1 MSASG
6 EKVSLST
13 KIYYGFGSV
22 AFGVKDNGF
31 AYFLL
36 LFYNQVVGL
45 SPSLTAMAL
54 FIALCFDAISD
65 PVIGHWSDNMRSKW
79 GRRHPF
85 MYASIIPIGITYF
98 LIWNPPAGMDD
109 TSAFWYLILLAI
121 LVRTFVTLYEIP
133 STSLVAELTDDY
145 DERTSMLGFR
155 FMFGWWGGLTMAVLA
170 WGVFLA
176 DGLTAKGFGTYGIFG
191 AIIIIIAIFISAVGT
206 HRHIPDLHSPP
217 PGHSKKLIDNLLEL
231 RETLTNRNFLA
242 LFISAIFSALAIGL
256 HSNLINYFFLYFWD
270 LETVEI
276 RNLNFVYYF
285 SAVAALLLAQWASQ
299 RRDKKQVAIVI
310 WTAAIVVQPLPV
322 LLRVV
327 NLMPSNDSGLILPL
341 LMAHGFIEVTL
352 SVAAAIIISSMVA
365 DIVED
370 SEKKTGRR
378 SEATFFAA
386 RGFAAKVVNGSGV
399 ISAGLIL
406 SVTGFPD
413 NAVAG
418 AVPQITLNK
427 LALFYAPSLLVC
439 YLAALYG
446 MSFYKISRDAHRENV
461 AAASATRNS
470 HNAEGPGGNTV
481 VSPDKSPAE

>member
-1 MSASG
+1 MTAQSG
-6 EKVSLST
+6 KVSLST

-45 SPSLTAMAL
+45 DASMVAMAL
-54 FIALCFDAISD
+54 FLALCFDAISD
-65 PVIGHWSDNMRSKW
+65 PVIGHMSDNMRTKW

-85 MYASIIPIGITYF
+85 MYASVAPIAITYF
-98 LIWNPPAGMDD
+98 LIWNPPGTLSDGG
-109 TSAFWYLILLAI
+109 TFWYLLLLAVA
-121 LVRTFVTLYEIP
+121 VRTFVTLYEIP

-155 FMFGWWGGLTMAVLA
+155 FMFGWWGGLTIAVLA

-176 DGLTAKGFGTYGIFG
+176 DGLTMEGFSSYGLFG
-191 AIIIIIAIFISAVGT
+191 AIIITIAILVSSIGT
-206 HRHIPDLHSPP
+206 HRHIPDLHTPP
-217 PGHSKKLIDNLLEL
+217 AGHSKKFIDNLMEL
-231 RETLTNRNFLA
+231 KETLTNRNFLA
-242 LFISAIFSALAIGL
+242 LFMSAIFSALAIGL

-270 LETVEI
+270 LGTSEI
-276 RNLNFVYYF
+276 RDLNIVYYF
-285 SAVAALLLAQWASQ
+285 SAAAALFLASWASK

-310 WTAAIVVQPLPV
+310 WLAAIVFQPLPV
-322 LLRVV
+322 LLRVADII
-327 NLMPSNDSGLILPL
+327 PSNDSAFIMPM

-406 SVTGFPD
+406 SITGFPD
-413 NAVAG
+413 DAVAG
-418 AVPQITLNK
+418 QVPQMTLNK
-427 LALFYAPSLLVC
+427 LALIYAPALLVC

-446 MSFYKISRDAHRENV
+446 MSFYKISRDSHRQNV
-461 AAASATRNS
+461 AAAAATRTGS
-470 HNAEGPGGNTV
+470 KPSEAPGA
-481 VSPDKSPAE
+481 SD